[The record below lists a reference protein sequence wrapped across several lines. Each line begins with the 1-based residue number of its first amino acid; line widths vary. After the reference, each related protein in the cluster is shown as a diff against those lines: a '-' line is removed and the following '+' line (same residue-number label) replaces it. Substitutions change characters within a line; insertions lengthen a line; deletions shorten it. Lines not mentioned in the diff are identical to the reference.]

1 MYDGQPQ
8 PERNDPCWCGSGRK
22 YKKCHEAFDEK
33 IRKIQEE
40 GHIVPGH
47 ELIKTPEQI
56 AAILYRYAGSPAA
69 SSSALNGFADQSA
82 VSSYAVTAMQWAVG
96 NGIITG
102 VSTNGRTTLSAKNN
116 ATRAQV
122 SVMLHRFLTMEQ

>member
-1 MYDGQPQ
+1 MFKKL
-8 PERNDPCWCGSGRK
+8 ERNDPCWCGSGRK

-56 AAILYRYAGSPAA
+56 AAIRESCAINIAVLDYVAEHIQAGISTEPPRCTVSRMICASPAA
-69 SSSALNGFADQSA
+69 ASSLGC
-82 VSSYAVTAMQWAVG
+82 
-96 NGIITG
+96 
-102 VSTNGRTTLSAKNN
+102 
-116 ATRAQV
+116 TR
-122 SVMLHRFLTMEQ
+122 LP